1 MASILR
7 VDTLTDA
14 SSNNSTAMSTINQ
27 GTAKAWINFNGAATG
42 AVGDY
47 DRDSFNMSVTVDN
60 GTGDYTL
67 GFASNMSNANYSGLS
82 GANAESSAATFSC
95 PYTGASFEAH
105 APTTSAFRF
114 GNFTHNSASNK
125 DVTYTSATIHGDLA

>member
-47 DRDSFNMSVTVDN
+47 DRDSFNMSVTVDG
-60 GTGDYTL
+60 GTGNYTL
-67 GFASNMSNANYSGLS
+67 GFTSNLSNANYSLTATCGRSQNAS
-82 GANAESSAATFSC
+82 GTNPPFAYMADDAA
-95 PYTGASFEAH
+95 
-105 APTTSAFRF
+105 APTTAAYRLYSV
-114 GNFTHNSASNK
+114 GNDGSLQNQDRNFN
-125 DVTYTSATIHGDLA
+125 TIHGDLA

>member
-7 VDTLTDA
+7 VNTLTDA

-60 GTGDYTL
+60 GTGNYTL
-67 GFASNMSNANYSGLS
+67 GFTSNLSNTNYSLTATCGRS
-82 GANAESSAATFSC
+82 PNVGGTDPAFAYMADDAA
-95 PYTGASFEAH
+95 
-105 APTTSAFRF
+105 APTTAAYRLYSTGHNATGLQNQDR
-114 GNFTHNSASNK
+114 NFNT
-125 DVTYTSATIHGDLA
+125 VHGDLA